1 MRKFTI
7 IAALLATT
15 GAFTGCAKT
24 SWINDI
30 SVSPDGKRIDVVGA
44 QMQQFY
50 GGWIV
55 KKPLRWVCIRD
66 ASGTLKCDYMSQQ
79 LPTMP

>member
-1 MRKFTI
+1 MRRI
-7 IAALLATT
+7 IVTASLLVL
-15 GAFTGCAKT
+15 GASTGCAKT

-50 GGWIV
+50 GGWVV
-55 KKPLRWVCIRD
+55 KKPLRWVCTRD
-66 ASGTLKCDYMSQQ
+66 QAGRLGCQYMSQD
-79 LPTMP
+79 LPKMP